1 MKALLLTLLALSLSG
16 TLLGMI
22 LLAARR
28 LTGGRLPRAFWYY
41 AWLLV
46 LLRLMVPLGY
56 GIHLP
61 ERPQPSAEAV
71 PQQTALPIAPSQ
83 GGQEIPVAGGTAP
96 EPLPAEPDEPAPQSP
111 AASISIPSLLVF
123 LWLAGA
129 AGSLLW
135 HAVAYAAFSRRVRA
149 SLVPPGPEELAVF
162 EALRKGGRVRLAAS
176 SLVDTPM
183 LMGLLRPVVVLPQNG
198 PLLSRQALSAV
209 LCHELTHHRRGDAFY
224 KWLVVLA
231 TALHWFN
238 PLVHWLGKRIAL
250 DCELSCD
257 EAVLATLAPE
267 ERVGYGDML
276 LALAARCRLPAG
288 VTATTLCEEKR
299 QLKARLQGILGYRKP
314 TRAARCL
321 ALALGLLLACC
332 ACGVLDLAGEA
343 ASPSTPT
350 TPEPETAVSN
360 PYAALLSRYQEA
372 LALRQPEDYPDLPI
386 SLTNPYWAWT
396 DVDSL
401 LPRTGYVQM
410 DLNGDGSPELLL
422 GWLGN
427 EFWNLNE
434 GYVFAIYTL
443 VDGQPIL
450 AGEGWERNT
459 YVLGTDGY
467 LYNCGSSGADR
478 TEWNKYRFDPAAEGY
493 LETVEHVS
501 VPENGEPAIEVGD
514 TWMASGASLPYIPF
528 ASSEIR
534 DVLSG
539 STSFLYWAEGT
550 EIPESKAISQVPALF
565 SPDSDYAAIYQF
577 AVLDLDGDGTS
588 EVVLQISDVAS
599 DMGGYLVLRQVGG
612 TVYGYPS
619 HWRTFWY
626 LKTDGTFFY
635 SYSAGNEEGLAVVRF
650 TETGMELV
658 KGVCGQGSQFEFD
671 TFLINGQP
679 VSKAEYE
686 TAWEA
691 QTQKPDAE
699 WYEFTEE
706 NIRMM
711 F

>member
-1 MKALLLTLLALSLSG
+1 MKELLLTLLSLSLSG
-16 TLLGMI
+16 SLLGVI

-28 LTGGRLPRAFWYY
+28 LAGGRLPKAFWYY

-46 LLRLMVPLGY
+46 LLRLVVPLGY

-61 ERPQPSAEAV
+61 ERSQPLPESTL
-71 PQQTALPIAPSQ
+71 QTTLPTAPSQ
-83 GGQEIPVAGGTAP
+83 SGQEAPATGGGTP
-96 EPLPAEPDEPAPQSP
+96 ELLPAEPEPTPEVPDS
-111 AASISIPSLLVF
+111 SLSIPGLLVS

-129 AGSLLW
+129 AGSLIW
-135 HAVAYAAFSRRVRA
+135 HTAAYAAFSCRVRA
-149 SLVPPGPEELAVF
+149 SLVPPRSEELAVF
-162 EALRKGGRVRLAAS
+162 KGLHNRHRVRLAVS
-176 SLVDTPM
+176 DQVDTPM
-183 LMGLLRPVVVLPQNG
+183 LMGLLRPVIVLPQNEP
-198 PLLSRQALSAV
+198 PLSQQTLSAV
-209 LCHELTHHRRGDAFY
+209 LRHELTHYRRGDVFF

-231 TALHWFN
+231 AALHWFN
-238 PLVHWLGKRIAL
+238 PLVHWFGKRIAL

-257 EAVLATLAPE
+257 EAVLASLPPE
-267 ERVGYGDML
+267 ERMGYGDML
-276 LALAARCRLPAG
+276 LALAARRRLPAG

-299 QLKARLQGILGYRKP
+299 QLKARLQGILSYRNP
-314 TRAARCL
+314 TRAAYCL
-321 ALALGLLLACC
+321 ALALSLLLACC

-343 ASPSTPT
+343 ASPSAPA
-350 TPEPETAVSN
+350 TPEPETAVSD
-360 PYAALLSRYQEA
+360 PYAALLFRYREA
-372 LALRQPEDYPDLPI
+372 LSLRQPEDYPDLPI

-396 DVDSL
+396 DSDSL
-401 LPRTGYVQM
+401 LDRTGYARM
-410 DLNGDGSPELLL
+410 DLDGDGSSELLL

-427 EFWNLNE
+427 DIWNLNE

-443 VDGQPIL
+443 MDGQPIL
-450 AGEGWERNT
+450 AVEGWERNT

-478 TEWNKYRFDPAAEGY
+478 TEWSKYRFDPAAEGY
-493 LETVEHVS
+493 LETVEQVS
-501 VPENGEPAIEVGD
+501 VPEDGQAAIEIGEG
-514 TWMASGASLPYIPF
+514 WMASGASLPYIPF
-528 ASSEIR
+528 ASSGIK
-534 DVLSG
+534 DVLQG
-539 STSFLYWAEGT
+539 NVSFLYWAEGA
-550 EIPESKAISQVPALF
+550 EAPESKAISQVPALF

-577 AVLDLDGDGTS
+577 AVLDLDGNGKS
-588 EVVLQISDVAS
+588 EVILQISDVAN

-650 TETGMELV
+650 TETGMELD
-658 KGVCGQGSQFEFD
+658 KRVCGQGRQFEFD

-679 VSKAEYE
+679 VSHAEYE
-686 TAWEA
+686 AAWDT

-699 WYEFTEE
+699 WHAFTEE
-706 NIRMM
+706 NIRAM